1 MSVNPADSTVFGGLF
16 GSDAMRAVFSE
27 EGFVQKMLDVEAAL
41 ARVEARLGLI
51 PAASADAITAA
62 AKLERVSLAE
72 IGKSART
79 VGYPVV
85 GLVKA
90 LGRAAGGDAS
100 RHVHWGAT
108 TQDIMDSAVVLQM
121 RDGLALIETSLRRVI
136 AGLAEQARRHRGTV
150 MAGRTHL
157 QHALPITFGYKVAVW
172 LAPLVDHLARLAEL
186 RPRVLT
192 LQFGGAVGT
201 LASLGA
207 RGRAVAEGLAAEL
220 GLAAPAAPW
229 HVDRARVVE
238 AASFLGLVC
247 GSLAKLAT
255 DVMLLMQ
262 SELGE
267 AFEPHQSG
275 RGGSSTMPQKRNPIA
290 CEYVIAAARGVHA
303 LVPLLLNA
311 MAQDH
316 ERATG
321 PWQSEW
327 LALPQIFV
335 LSAGALEHGT
345 VLAEGLTVDAPK
357 MRRNL
362 DLHEGLIM
370 AEAVMMALAE
380 AIGRDTAHQV
390 VQEACDRAIERKRP
404 LAEMLAEDGAVQPH
418 LDRTALDRLTDP
430 ASYLGEC
437 DAVVDRVLARVA
449 AGAGT

>member
-380 AIGRDTAHQV
+380 AIGRDTAHHV